1 MENDLDRI
9 STDLVKSLNRS
20 ELSDLGATIG
30 DVALDGVI
38 GSGALDG
45 VPVIG
50 TMVSIA
56 RTGSAIR
63 DLVFQRKV
71 LAFLAS
77 FGTETDPTAR
87 QEFVRKIEEQDNGQR
102 FGETILLLLERMD
115 DLSKPVIVGRLMA
128 AAARGDMLLKEALR
142 LSRIVDRAFIEDLV
156 LLPDLIDNKVQPD
169 EGVADALFS
178 AGLLS
183 NDGSDG
189 GTYLSVEKGGE
200 PGGTIYSRN
209 RYARLLV
216 EFGLSSRKKS

>member
-9 STDLVKSLNRS
+9 STDLVKSLNRG

-30 DVALDGVI
+30 DVALDGII

-45 VPVIG
+45 VPVVG

-56 RTGSAIR
+56 RTGNAIR

-189 GTYLSVEKGGE
+189 GTYLSVEEGGE

-209 RYARLLV
+209 RYARLLI
-216 EFGLSSRKKS
+216 EFGLSSRKKT

>member
-9 STDLVKSLNRS
+9 STDLVKSLNRG
-20 ELSDLGATIG
+20 ELTDLGATIG
-30 DVALDGVI
+30 DVALDGII

-45 VPVIG
+45 VPVLG

-71 LAFLAS
+71 LAFLVS
-77 FGTETDPTAR
+77 FGTETNPTAR
-87 QEFVRKIEEQDNGQR
+87 QEFVRKIEEQDNVQR

-128 AAARGDMLLKEALR
+128 AAARGDMILKEALR
-142 LSRIVDRAFIEDLV
+142 LSRIVDRAFIEDLR
-156 LLPDLIDNKVQPD
+156 LLPELVDDKVQPD
-169 EGVADALFS
+169 EAVADALFS

-183 NDGSDG
+183 NVGSDG
-189 GTYLSVEKGGE
+189 GTFLSVDEGGE

-209 RYARLLV
+209 RYAQLLI
-216 EFGLSSRKKS
+216 EFGLSSRKKT

>member
-9 STDLVKSLNRS
+9 STDLVKSLNLG
-20 ELSDLGATIG
+20 ELTDLGATIG
-30 DVALDGVI
+30 DVALDGII

-45 VPVIG
+45 VPVLG

-102 FGETILLLLERMD
+102 FGEAILLLLARMD

-169 EGVADALFS
+169 EIVADALFS
-178 AGLLS
+178 VGLLS

-189 GTYLSVEKGGE
+189 GTFLSVEEGGE

-209 RYARLLV
+209 RYARLLI
-216 EFGLSSRKKS
+216 EFGLSSRKKT

>member
-9 STDLVKSLNRS
+9 STDLVKSLNRG
-20 ELSDLGATIG
+20 ELTDLGATIG
-30 DVALDGVI
+30 DVALDGII

-45 VPVIG
+45 VPVLG

-71 LAFLAS
+71 LAFLVS

-87 QEFVRKIEEQDNGQR
+87 QEFVRKIEDQDHGQR

-128 AAARGDMLLKEALR
+128 AAARGDISLKEGLR

-169 EGVADALFS
+169 EIVADALFT

-189 GTYLSVEKGGE
+189 GTFLSVEEGGE

-209 RYARLLV
+209 RYACLLI
-216 EFGLSSRKKS
+216 EFGLSSRKKP

>member
-9 STDLVKSLNRS
+9 STDLVRSLKRG

-30 DVALDGVI
+30 DVALDGI
-38 GSGALDG
+38 ISSGALDG

-63 DLVFQRKV
+63 DLVFQQKV

-77 FGTETDPTAR
+77 FGTEADPTTR

-189 GTYLSVEKGGE
+189 GTYLSVEEGGE

-216 EFGLSSRKKS
+216 EFGLSSRKKP

>member
-1 MENDLDRI
+1 MENDLNRI
-9 STDLVKSLNRS
+9 STDLVKSLNLG
-20 ELSDLGATIG
+20 ELTDLGATIG
-30 DVALDGVI
+30 DVALDGII

-45 VPVIG
+45 VPVLG

-169 EGVADALFS
+169 EIVADALFS
-178 AGLLS
+178 VGLLS

-189 GTYLSVEKGGE
+189 GTFLSVEEGGE

-209 RYARLLV
+209 RYARLLI
-216 EFGLSSRKKS
+216 EFGLSSRKKT

>member
-9 STDLVKSLNRS
+9 STDLVKSLNLG
-20 ELSDLGATIG
+20 ELTDLGATIG
-30 DVALDGVI
+30 DVALDGII

-45 VPVIG
+45 VPVLG

-169 EGVADALFS
+169 EIVADALFS
-178 AGLLS
+178 VGLLS

-189 GTYLSVEKGGE
+189 GTFLSVEEGGE

-209 RYARLLV
+209 RYARLLI
-216 EFGLSSRKKS
+216 EFGLSSRKKT

>member
-9 STDLVKSLNRS
+9 STDLVKSLNRG
-20 ELSDLGATIG
+20 ELGDLGATIG
-30 DVALDGVI
+30 DVALDGII

-45 VPVIG
+45 VPVVG

-56 RTGSAIR
+56 RTGNAIR

-115 DLSKPVIVGRLMA
+115 DLSKPVIVGRLVA

-189 GTYLSVEKGGE
+189 GTLLSVEEGGE

-209 RYARLLV
+209 RYARLLI

>member
-1 MENDLDRI
+1 MKNDLDRI
-9 STDLVKSLNRS
+9 STDLVRSLNRG
-20 ELSDLGATIG
+20 ELTDLVTTIG
-30 DVALDGVI
+30 DIALDGVI
-38 GSGALDG
+38 SSGALDG
-45 VPVIG
+45 IPVVG

-189 GTYLSVEKGGE
+189 GTYLSVEEGGE
-200 PGGTIYSRN
+200 PSGTIYSRN

-216 EFGLSSRKKS
+216 EFGLSSRKRP